1 MDGALRWMVK
11 KIGRLR
17 GRLAIMIRELKEVVG
32 VTSVLEGC
40 TDVILGRNFMY
51 DLYRTYIICT

>member
-1 MDGALRWMVK
+1 MVK

>member
-1 MDGALRWMVK
+1 MVK

-40 TDVILGRNFMY
+40 TDVILGRNY
-51 DLYRTYIICT
+51 PA